1 MAKVT
6 LRQKP
11 ISNQRQSLFLDYY
24 PPIKN
29 PDTGKLIR
37 KEYLK
42 LFLHEKPK
50 AEWDKRHNKETLS
63 LANNIRAKRQLEI
76 QEQYYGFISDKQRNG
91 DFVEYFK
98 ELARKRYGS
107 NSENWASALYYI
119 VNFTGGNFR
128 FSDIDVKWC
137 NNFKEYLLKTPSN
150 KSAKVILSQNTCL
163 SYFSKFKYALK
174 QAHKEGFLRDDIN
187 SKIGSIKAAETQKE
201 YLTLEE
207 LQTLVRMDC
216 KFPVLKKAVLF
227 SSLTGLRFSDIKN
240 LKWIDIQQSNHQGGY
255 FIKFRQQK
263 TKGVE
268 LIPISDD
275 AYRLLGERLSSEK
288 SVFQGLNY
296 SAHVANYLKTWI
308 KESGINKIITF
319 HCFRHTYATLQLSY
333 GTDLYTVS
341 KMLGHRELK
350 TTQVY
355 AKVIDKTKRDAANK
369 IKLDFY

>member
-1 MAKVT
+1 M
-6 LRQKP
+6 
-11 ISNQRQSLFLDYY
+11 
-24 PPIKN
+24 
-29 PDTGKLIR
+29 
-37 KEYLK
+37 
-42 LFLHEKPK
+42 
-50 AEWDKRHNKETLS
+50 
-63 LANNIRAKRQLEI
+63 
-76 QEQYYGFISDKQRNG
+76 
-91 DFVEYFK
+91 
-98 ELARKRYGS
+98 
-107 NSENWASALYYI
+107 
-119 VNFTGGNFR
+119 
-128 FSDIDVKWC
+128 
-137 NNFKEYLLKTPSN
+137 
-150 KSAKVILSQNTCL
+150 
-163 SYFSKFKYALK
+163 K
-174 QAHKEGFLRDDIN
+174 QAHKEGFLREDIN

-355 AKVIDKTKRDAANK
+355 AKVIDKTKRDAADR
-369 IKLDFY
+369 IKLDF

>member
-107 NSENWASALYYI
+107 NSGNWASALYYI
-119 VNFTGGNFR
+119 VDFTGGNLR
-128 FSDIDVKWC
+128 FSDIDIKLC

-150 KSAKVILSQNTCL
+150 KSAKVILSQNSCL
-163 SYFSKFKYALK
+163 SYFNKFKHALK
-174 QAHKEGFLRDDIN
+174 QAHKEGFLREDIN

-207 LQTLVRMDC
+207 LQILVRMDC

-240 LKWIDIQQSNHQGGY
+240 LKWTDIQQSDHQ
-255 FIKFRQQK
+255 
-263 TKGVE
+263 
-268 LIPISDD
+268 
-275 AYRLLGERLSSEK
+275 
-288 SVFQGLNY
+288 
-296 SAHVANYLKTWI
+296 
-308 KESGINKIITF
+308 
-319 HCFRHTYATLQLSY
+319 
-333 GTDLYTVS
+333 
-341 KMLGHRELK
+341 
-350 TTQVY
+350 
-355 AKVIDKTKRDAANK
+355 
-369 IKLDFY
+369 